1 MISIQ
6 NKNNCC
12 GCNACGD
19 VCPKGAISFQ
29 TDSEGFWYPV
39 VDAGKCVDCGLC
51 EKVCPIINVA
61 ELKKNDLPQS
71 VCYAAEHKNL
81 EVVFDSTSGGLFSAL
96 AEETYKM
103 KAYIYI
109 LFSMKN
115 GTLYT
120 GVTSDLKK
128 RIYQHKNNLIYGFTS
143 KYNVNKLGY
152 YEEYK
157 DIKDAIEREKT
168 IKGSSRKRKISLIES
183 LNPEWKDLSEEI

>member
-1 MISIQ
+1 
-6 NKNNCC
+6 
-12 GCNACGD
+12 
-19 VCPKGAISFQ
+19 
-29 TDSEGFWYPV
+29 
-39 VDAGKCVDCGLC
+39 
-51 EKVCPIINVA
+51 
-61 ELKKNDLPQS
+61 
-71 VCYAAEHKNL
+71 
-81 EVVFDSTSGGLFSAL
+81 
-96 AEETYKM
+96 M